1 MKVLVVSHLYPS
13 PASARMRFVHDQV
26 RALRDAGVDIRVVS
40 PTNYA
45 PRIVW
50 HLDPRLRRLG
60 QRPRNA
66 VIDGVQ
72 VEYPRVALLPKRLL
86 FEHSGELVYAALWRH
101 RAAWRAEHF
110 DLVHAHQALPDGG
123 AARHLSATLGV
134 PYVVTVHGVDVNVH
148 LATTGRV
155 AETTAT
161 VLNDAAAVVAVS
173 TAVERRLAGVVAA
186 QRLHVVGNGV
196 EVGEPVAA
204 AGLLPGRR
212 LLLSVGHLIE
222 TKGNDV
228 VLDALAQLTGAGRFP
243 DLDYAIVGEGPL
255 HRELQTRAHELGLGA
270 RVHFLGHLPQRE
282 VLALMARADIFALP
296 SSPEGFGLVYSEAMA
311 QGTPVIAC
319 RGEGPEDFIDDGI
332 SGLLVAPRNPSA
344 LATAIER
351 LCDDADAA
359 RGIGEAGRRAVTELT
374 WQRTAVALT
383 QIYNDVVARAPR
395 PRQVV

>member
-50 HLDPRLRRLG
+50 RLDPRLRRLG

-66 VIDGVQ
+66 VIDGVR

-101 RAAWRAEHF
+101 RAAWRAAHF

-148 LATTGRV
+148 LATAGRV
-155 AETTAT
+155 AETTAA

-212 LLLSVGHLIE
+212 LVLSVGHLIE
-222 TKGNDV
+222 TKGNGV

-255 HRELQTRAHELGLGA
+255 RDELQTRANELGLGA

-282 VLALMARADIFALP
+282 VLALMARADVFALP

-319 RGEGPEDFIDDGI
+319 RGEGPEDFIDDGL
-332 SGLLVAPRNPSA
+332 SGLLVAPRDPSA
-344 LATAIER
+344 LAAAIER

-374 WQRTAVALT
+374 WQRTAVALA
-383 QIYNDVVARAPR
+383 QIYNDVVARASR
-395 PRQVV
+395 PRRAE